1 MKNSPLDPERIAGAT
16 ARRLLERATALD
28 TDGPTLDQLRQAAEE
43 AGISP
48 TAFDAAVAE
57 WRAGRHVVSAT
68 PARVRWTDALLR
80 NTAGIAAGWMAYALL
95 AFPQRFLALPW
106 LVHKLTDP
114 VGLAIGAIVAARLRA
129 RTATVVLGGLAVSQG
144 AEVLMD
150 AFSGGPAIQGFG
162 AHMALMIAGVAGVAV
177 GRSVWRR
184 STGPEVH
191 TDRFSDARGSDR
203 PVDPTT
209 NEADKRF
216 MESLRLRRNS
226 FLHALQLTQAL
237 DL

>member
-1 MKNSPLDPERIAGAT
+1 
-16 ARRLLERATALD
+16 
-28 TDGPTLDQLRQAAEE
+28 
-43 AGISP
+43 
-48 TAFDAAVAE
+48 
-57 WRAGRHVVSAT
+57 
-68 PARVRWTDALLR
+68 
-80 NTAGIAAGWMAYALL
+80 
-95 AFPQRFLALPW
+95 
-106 LVHKLTDP
+106 
-114 VGLAIGAIVAARLRA
+114 
-129 RTATVVLGGLAVSQG
+129 
-144 AEVLMD
+144 
-150 AFSGGPAIQGFG
+150 
-162 AHMALMIAGVAGVAV
+162 MALMIAGVAGVAV